1 MPLRLAGLALL
12 CLLSGCATDE
22 PTACDGFA
30 DRKLGIK
37 VAEYR
42 DCAGEILAALDAI
55 EPRLQAIV
63 AERGT
68 DDDRRE
74 ARQAY
79 KKLAILIRKTGIES
93 DYRSRPEAL
102 TMKWPE
108 GPISAFNSGA
118 VHASVQYM
126 AVLNYPNADN
136 FGQGVRAHEQA
147 RRCYR
152 EMR

>member
-1 MPLRLAGLALL
+1 MPRLAGLALL
-12 CLLSGCATDE
+12 CLLSGCAMGE

-55 EPRLQAIV
+55 EPPLRAIV

-68 DDDRRE
+68 EDDRRA

-79 KKLAILIRKTGIES
+79 NKWAMLIRRTGIES
-93 DYRSRPEAL
+93 DYWSRPEAL
-102 TMKWPE
+102 TLKWSE
-108 GPISAFNSGA
+108 GPLSAFNSGA
-118 VHASVQYM
+118 FHAGVQYI
-126 AVLNYPNADN
+126 AVLSHPNTDN
-136 FGQGVRAHEQA
+136 FDQGVRAHEQA
-147 RRCYR
+147 RRSYR